1 MRKKIG
7 FKFASATFSTV
18 DGSDFVPKLRLLLQG
33 YESEMRR
40 LGLVDIYDLEQF
52 MLYCS
57 YVSRNIVE
65 LGVIDFDDRFS
76 IDEVETCIG
85 NEYVAAG
92 FVDYYAELRAHGCVL
107 PNLRGIEFRERDLS
121 GAITMWAQMLASSGL
136 SLMERGEGETASTIW
151 SVLAEEYGS
160 DSWSKRRGE
169 HATSLSIANLATSL
183 ADVEGKTVLDLA
195 CGNVVYLATAL
206 SKGAASACGR
216 DIDASAV
223 MRAKIACFFADPA
236 KSSDIA
242 NGDVLKATS
251 ATAPAECVFVAP
263 PLGTRLRMSE
273 VSDGGYA
280 REMVAHATGEEA
292 PRAVSVEDFCILKA
306 LDSLT
311 EDGMAILHVSTGFL
325 FQQQRTRQALRR
337 MLVQDGR
344 LQTVIELPGGCVPG
358 SGVKSALLVLTARPN
373 RGGVFIVDCDSKEL
387 DGKGLVSKGRG
398 RCEITEAGIDWLV
411 KTVEQR
417 EEIPLVATIVEREEI
432 LANGSSLCYSA
443 YGEIV
448 DYAAALDEVR
458 SVDEILSDMRDAQLE
473 VDALRGRI
481 ESTLELFKEK
491 E

>member
-40 LGLVDIYDLEQF
+40 LGLVDVYDLEQF

-121 GAITMWAQMLASSGL
+121 SAITMWARMLASSGL
-136 SLMERGEGETASTIW
+136 SLMEKGEGKTAATIW
-151 SVLAEEYGS
+151 SLLAEPHGS
-160 DSWSKRRGE
+160 ESWGRRGGE
-169 HATSLSIANLATSL
+169 YATSLSIANLATSL
-183 ADVEGKTVLDLA
+183 ADVEGKAVLDLA
-195 CGNVVYLATAL
+195 CGNGVYLATAL

-216 DIDASAV
+216 DVDASAA
-223 MRAKIACFFADPA
+223 MRAKIACFFADPT

-242 NGDVLKATS
+242 NGDVLKAAS
-251 ATAPAECVFVAP
+251 AAAPAERVFVAP

-292 PRAVSVEDFCILKA
+292 PRAVSVEDFCVLKA

-311 EDGMAILHVSTGFL
+311 EDGVAILHVSTGFL
-325 FQQQRTRQALRR
+325 FQQQRARQALRR
-337 MLVQDGR
+337 MLVQDGH

-373 RGGVFIVDCDSKEL
+373 RGGVLIVDCDGKEL
-387 DGKGLVSKGRG
+387 DGKGFVSKGRG

-417 EEIPLVATIVEREEI
+417 KEIPLAATLVEREEI
-432 LANGSSLCYSA
+432 LANGSNLCYSA

-458 SVDEILSDMRDAQLE
+458 SVDEILSDMRSAREAIQSLDEQIAGIL
-473 VDALRGRI
+473 
-481 ESTLELFKEK
+481 S
-491 E
+491 

>member
-18 DGSDFVPKLRLLLQG
+18 DGSDFAPKLRLLLQG

-40 LGLVDIYDLEQF
+40 LGLVDIYVLEQF

-76 IDEVETCIG
+76 IDEVETYIG

-92 FVDYYAELRAHGCVL
+92 FVDYYAELRAYGCVL

-121 GAITMWAQMLASSGL
+121 SAITMWARMLASSGL
-136 SLMERGEGETASTIW
+136 SLMEKGEGKTASTIW
-151 SVLAEEYGS
+151 SLLAETHGS
-160 DSWSKRRGE
+160 EFWGRRGGE

-195 CGNVVYLATAL
+195 CGNGVYLATAL

-216 DIDASAV
+216 DIDASAA
-223 MRAKIACFFADPA
+223 MRAKIACFFADPT

-242 NGDVLKATS
+242 NGDVLKAAS
-251 ATAPAECVFVAP
+251 AAAPAERVFAAP

-280 REMVAHATGEEA
+280 REMVAHTTGEEA
-292 PRAVSVEDFCILKA
+292 PRAVSVEDFCVLKA

-311 EDGMAILHVSTGFL
+311 EDGAAILHVSTGFL

-337 MLVQDGR
+337 MLVRDGH

-373 RGGVFIVDCDSKEL
+373 RGGVLIVDCDSKEL
-387 DGKGLVSKGRG
+387 DGKGFVSRGRG

-411 KTVEQR
+411 KTVDQR
-417 EEIPLVATIVEREEI
+417 KEIPLVATIVEREEI

-443 YGEIV
+443 YGDVV
-448 DYAAALDEVR
+448 DYEAALDEVR
-458 SVDEILSDMRDAQLE
+458 SVDEILSDMRSARDAIESLDEQILT
-473 VDALRGRI
+473 ALRSV
-481 ESTLELFKEK
+481 E
-491 E
+491 

>member
-1 MRKKIG
+1 MRRKIG

-40 LGLVDIYDLEQF
+40 LGLVDIYDLELF

-92 FVDYYAELRAHGCVL
+92 FVDYYAELRAYGCDL
-107 PNLRGIEFRERDLS
+107 PNLRGIEFRARDLS
-121 GAITMWAQMLASSGL
+121 SAITMWARMLASSGL
-136 SLMERGEGETASTIW
+136 SLLEKGEGKTASTIW
-151 SVLAEEYGS
+151 SLLAETHGS
-160 DSWSKRRGE
+160 ESWGRRGGE

-195 CGNVVYLATAL
+195 CGNGVYLATAL

-216 DIDASAV
+216 DIDVSAA
-223 MRAKIACFFADPA
+223 MRAKIACFFADPT

-242 NGDVLKATS
+242 NGDVLKAAS
-251 ATAPAECVFVAP
+251 AAAPAERVFVAP
-263 PLGTRLRMSE
+263 PLGMRLCMSE

-280 REMVAHATGEEA
+280 KEMVAHATGEEA
-292 PRAVSVEDFCILKA
+292 PRAVSVEDFCVLKA

-311 EDGMAILHVSTGFL
+311 EDGVAILHVSTGFL

-337 MLVQDGR
+337 MLVQDGY

-358 SGVKSALLVLTARPN
+358 SGVKSALLVLAARPN
-373 RGGVFIVDCDSKEL
+373 RDGVFIVDCDSKEL
-387 DGKGLVSKGRG
+387 DGKGFVSKGRG
-398 RCEITEAGIDWLV
+398 CCEITEAGIDWLI

-432 LANGSSLCYSA
+432 LANGSNLCYSA
-443 YGEIV
+443 YGDVV
-448 DYAAALDEVR
+448 DYEAALDEVR
-458 SVDEILSDMRDAQLE
+458 SVDEILSDMRSARE
-473 VDALRGRI
+473 AI
-481 ESTLELFKEK
+481 ESLDKQIAGILS
-491 E
+491 